1 MKKIFEVPYNIVRG
15 VMRLIFRICVALVC
29 FIIKLLAFE
38 PNTSKEITVRKAK
51 RIRMLSRF
59 KVWVLNFFP
68 DSVNRYLGIYN
79 YKIYLNKHL
88 RDGLQLC
95 HK

>member
-1 MKKIFEVPYNIVRG
+1 MKKAFEVPYNIVRG
-15 VMRLIFRICVALVC
+15 VVRLVFKICVVIVC
-29 FIIKLLAFE
+29 LIIKLVTFE
-38 PNTSKEITVRKAK
+38 PNKTHEITVRKAK
-51 RIRMLSRF
+51 RIRMLSKF
-59 KVWVLNFFP
+59 KVLVLNFFP

-79 YKIYLNKHL
+79 YKIYLNEHL